1 MIHRRSF
8 GERRA
13 ASNIRVVD
21 ARGDLSPVKDPA
33 DVPAKAD
40 DAAALDGASA
50 NSENRFAQWFRD
62 WRKPVRHWLSRRA
75 AVPAADLDDLA
86 QEVFLRL
93 LRYSGKTDVENP
105 LGYLLRIAG
114 NVASEWR
121 ERARVS
127 KPHDQVWL
135 DDLLIESEQEPEN
148 SVCQDR
154 TDANVQAAVDKLPSR
169 QRDVLLLRVNE
180 GLTYKQIA
188 ERLELSPRVVLR
200 DLSRAY
206 SQLRMRLDREDL
218 K

>member
-1 MIHRRSF
+1 MIDRRSF
-8 GERRA
+8 GEIKA
-13 ASNIRVVD
+13 ALTARTAD
-21 ARGDLSPVKDPA
+21 ARDDLAAPNTP
-33 DVPAKAD
+33 
-40 DAAALDGASA
+40 DAAADGSS
-50 NSENRFAQWFRD
+50 NKRFAQWFKD

-75 AVPAADLDDLA
+75 AVPAAELDDLA

-93 LRYSGKTDVENP
+93 LRYSEKTTVENP

-127 KPHDQVWL
+127 KPHDQEWL
-135 DDLLIESEQEPEN
+135 DDLLIEPDQEPEN
-148 SVCQDR
+148 SVCQAR
-154 TDANVQAAVDKLPSR
+154 TDASVQAAVDKLPFR
-169 QRDVLLLRVNE
+169 QRQVLLLRVNE

-206 SQLRMRLDREDL
+206 SQLRTRLDPEDL

>member
-8 GERRA
+8 GENKSPSTTR
-13 ASNIRVVD
+13 IVD
-21 ARGDLSPVKDPA
+21 PRGDHAAAKDL
-33 DVPAKAD
+33 AKAN
-40 DAAALDGASA
+40 GASVLE
-50 NSENRFAQWFRD
+50 SDNRFAQWFRE

-75 AVPAADLDDLA
+75 SVPAAELDDLA

-93 LRYSGKTDVENP
+93 LRYSEKTTVENP

-127 KPHDQVWL
+127 KPHEQVWL

-148 SVCQDR
+148 SVCQAR
-154 TDANVQAAVDKLPSR
+154 TDASVQAAVDKLPVR
-169 QRDVLLLRVNE
+169 QRQVLLLRVNE
-180 GLTYKQIA
+180 GMTYKQIA
-188 ERLELSPRVVLR
+188 VRLELSPRVVLR

-206 SQLRMRLDREDL
+206 SQLRMRLDPEDL

>member
-1 MIHRRSF
+1 M
-8 GERRA
+8 
-13 ASNIRVVD
+13 D
-21 ARGDLSPVKDPA
+21 PRGDHAAAKDL
-33 DVPAKAD
+33 AKAN
-40 DAAALDGASA
+40 GASVLE
-50 NSENRFAQWFRD
+50 SDNRFAQWFRE

-75 AVPAADLDDLA
+75 SVPAAELDDLA

-93 LRYSGKTDVENP
+93 LRYSEKTTVENP

-127 KPHDQVWL
+127 KPHEQVWL

-148 SVCQDR
+148 SVCQAR
-154 TDANVQAAVDKLPSR
+154 TDASVQAAVDKLPVR
-169 QRDVLLLRVNE
+169 QRQVLLLRVNE
-180 GLTYKQIA
+180 GMTYKQIA
-188 ERLELSPRVVLR
+188 VRLELSPRVVLR

-206 SQLRMRLDREDL
+206 SQLRMRLDPEDL